1 MFLKITVIVVL
12 LLLFRFFVIKIIMP
26 WFNDD
31 DLKEDLKE
39 EAPSDFLEKMEKD
52 AKRVAKEKADILKKA
67 DQKQEKINIVKN
79 HLNK

>member
-1 MFLKITVIVVL
+1 MFLKITVVIVF
-12 LLLFRFFVIKIIMP
+12 LLLFRLFIIKIIMP

-31 DLKEDLKE
+31 LKEDLKE
-39 EAPSDFLEKMEKD
+39 ETPSDFLEKMEKD

-67 DQKQEKINIVKN
+67 DQKQEKIDIVKN